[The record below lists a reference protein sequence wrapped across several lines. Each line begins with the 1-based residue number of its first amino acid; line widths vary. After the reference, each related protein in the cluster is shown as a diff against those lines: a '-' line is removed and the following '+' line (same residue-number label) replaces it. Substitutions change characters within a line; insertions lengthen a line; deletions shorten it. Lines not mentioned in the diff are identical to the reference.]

1 MTLGSGERMQELKKK
16 LSGIFSPELLRE
28 KELLHRHCN
37 WRAGGPADLFLTVHN
52 TSELQQAVVAAREC
66 RQPVTVLGFGA
77 NVLVA
82 DKGVRGLV
90 ILNRSQRISV
100 LDGPLVEADSGTHL
114 ALLAKETARQ
124 GIGGLEFLVGIPG
137 TVGAA
142 VAVNAG
148 TRNEWVSGVLESA
161 LILQADHAAAWVK
174 SDELDF
180 SYRDSRIK
188 RTGEVVLSARFHG
201 WQRSPKTT
209 ERHIAEQLSARK
221 SQPTGPSA
229 GSVFVNPGGDF
240 AGRLIEACGLKGYRV
255 GGAIVSD
262 MHANFI
268 LNTGNA
274 TAADIKRV
282 IAHVKSVVQKKAG
295 VTLKEEISYLGEWEE
310 DG

>member
-1 MTLGSGERMQELKKK
+1 MQELKEK
-16 LSGIFSPELLRE
+16 LSGIFDPDSVRE
-28 KELLHRHCN
+28 NESLHRHCN
-37 WRAGGPADLFLTVHN
+37 WRAGGPADLFLTVRD
-52 TSELQQAVVAAREC
+52 TGELRQAVVAAREC
-66 RQPVTVLGFGA
+66 RKPVTVLGFGA

-90 ILNRSQRISV
+90 ILNRSQRISI

-114 ALLAKETARQ
+114 ALLARETARQ

-161 LILQADHAAAWVK
+161 LILQTDHTTAWVRAE
-174 SDELDF
+174 ELEF
-180 SYRDSRIK
+180 SYRNSRIK
-188 RTGEVVLSARFHG
+188 RTGEIVLSARFHG
-201 WQRSPKTT
+201 WRRSPKTT
-209 ERHIAEQLSARK
+209 ESHLAEQLDARK

-240 AGRLIEACGLKGYRV
+240 AGRLIETCGLKGYGV
-255 GGAIVSD
+255 GGAVVSD
-262 MHANFI
+262 KHANFI

-274 TAADIKRV
+274 TAADIRKV
-282 IAHVKSVVQKKAG
+282 IEHVKAVVQEQVG
-295 VTLKEEISYLGEWEE
+295 VMLREEISYLGEWEGTE
-310 DG
+310 KPTQ